1 MEHMVDI
8 FQILWGS
15 VRNTSILLG
24 AQMILQDKSNAIK
37 TIHSKSISSY
47 QLISTRVF
55 TILVLAYLPVLLVSI
70 YFVTCLSMIHQISMF
85 SLFIFI
91 KF

>member
-1 MEHMVDI
+1 M
-8 FQILWGS
+8 GS
-15 VRNTSILLG
+15 DRNTSILLG
-24 AQMILQDKSNAIK
+24 AQMILQDKNAIK

-70 YFVTCLSMIHQISMF
+70 YFVTCLSMIHQISIF